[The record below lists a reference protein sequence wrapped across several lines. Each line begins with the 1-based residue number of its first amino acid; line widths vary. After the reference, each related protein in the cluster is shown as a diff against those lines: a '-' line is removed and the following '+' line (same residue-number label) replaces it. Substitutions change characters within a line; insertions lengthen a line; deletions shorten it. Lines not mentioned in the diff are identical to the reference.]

1 MLLYLC
7 QQVTGV
13 QFVLGYSTYFFEL
26 AGFATSKAFAL
37 NVGTLSLA
45 VSASMQSWLE
55 GNREQAL
62 NLLCF
67 GQLVSNFAGI
77 LLTNTVGRRNVF
89 LSSVY
94 ACTAD
99 CLLIGILALIR
110 NNTQAVWGMAIF
122 TMLYMLTFQF
132 GL

>member
-55 GNREQAL
+55 GASL
-62 NLLCF
+62 K
-67 GQLVSNFAGI
+67 
-77 LLTNTVGRRNVF
+77 
-89 LSSVY
+89 
-94 ACTAD
+94 
-99 CLLIGILALIR
+99 
-110 NNTQAVWGMAIF
+110 
-122 TMLYMLTFQF
+122 LTFAS
-132 GL
+132 GSSSAILRVSCLPTRLEGGTYS